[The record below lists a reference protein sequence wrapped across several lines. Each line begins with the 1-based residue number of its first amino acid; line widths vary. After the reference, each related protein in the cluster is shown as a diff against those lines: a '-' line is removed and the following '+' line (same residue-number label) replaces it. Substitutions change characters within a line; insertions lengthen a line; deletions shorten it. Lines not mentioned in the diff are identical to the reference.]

1 MLGRLKFLPSQN
13 LHYFANR
20 AQLHRSPSGKCLWHL
35 LKAFL
40 MRKSALFSFL
50 STSSFR
56 SLIYEMATSVRPRAT
71 NIVFIIHLSW
81 LQSKRSSRHIA
92 KRTNSKKLVFKI
104 LVPRAF
110 ICLGSNFTL
119 FAQSKLS
126 ITKRADL
133 SPAPNIFRICS
144 SPIPAAKRSSA
155 PDSFSPQSSKL
166 HNWFPAQTAACR
178 SCLGWARICRL
189 SPVPDICGSGRE

>member
-1 MLGRLKFLPSQN
+1 MLGRLKALPSQN
-13 LHYFANR
+13 LHYFTNR
-20 AQLHRSPSGKCLWHL
+20 AQLHHSPSGKCLCYL

-40 MRKSALFSFL
+40 IRKSALLSFL

-56 SLIYEMATSVRPRAT
+56 NLIYEIATPVRPPAT
-71 NIVFIIHLSW
+71 NIIFIIHLSW

-92 KRTNSKKLVFKI
+92 KHTNSKKLVFKI

-110 ICLGSNFTL
+110 ICLGSNFAL

-133 SPAPNIFRICS
+133 SLTPNICRICS
-144 SPIPAAKRSSA
+144 SPIPAAKRSFA
-155 PDSFSPQSSKL
+155 PDNFPLQSSKPQS
-166 HNWFPAQTAACR
+166 WFPAQTAACR
-178 SCLGWARICRL
+178 SFQGWARVCRP
-189 SPVPDICGSGRE
+189 SPVPNTCGSGRK